1 MTSLSAEDALRR
13 LENVATRLKLEL
25 RPGAV
30 TPGVRAYHPPT
41 EVRFHAFELL

>member
-1 MTSLSAEDALRR
+1 MTLLSPEDALRR
-13 LENVATRLKLEL
+13 LENVATRLKPQL

-30 TPGVRAYHPPT
+30 AAGARAYHPPT